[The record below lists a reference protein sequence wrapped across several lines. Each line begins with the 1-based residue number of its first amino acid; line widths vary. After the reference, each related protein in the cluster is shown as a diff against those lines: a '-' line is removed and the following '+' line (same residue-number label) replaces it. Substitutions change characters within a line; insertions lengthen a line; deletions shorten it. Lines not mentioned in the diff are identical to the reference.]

1 MKFVCKHS
9 VLAAQTNSLWYK
21 SASCVSSK
29 RVKDS
34 EVWTIR
40 PTFWLDS
47 QRSRDFSMRFRLP
60 RTCRKVA
67 ESLDLG
73 TQANSLCYKRGC
85 PFRNL
90 GYFKIVQ
97 SLVKRYVRHYS

>member
-1 MKFVCKHS
+1 
-9 VLAAQTNSLWYK
+9 
-21 SASCVSSK
+21 
-29 RVKDS
+29 
-34 EVWTIR
+34 
-40 PTFWLDS
+40 
-47 QRSRDFSMRFRLP
+47 MRFRLP
-60 RTCRKVA
+60 RTFQKVT

-73 TQANSLCYKRGC
+73 TQANGFLCYKRGC